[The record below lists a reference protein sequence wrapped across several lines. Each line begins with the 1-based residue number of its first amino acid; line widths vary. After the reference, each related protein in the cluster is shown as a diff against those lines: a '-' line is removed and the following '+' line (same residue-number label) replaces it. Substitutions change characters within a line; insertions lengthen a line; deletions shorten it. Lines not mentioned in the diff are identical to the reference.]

1 MPLTAIRKSKAS
13 GIRADDR
20 PTRIDAAMIAV
31 SSAVAKTVMVLLLSW
46 ATESVY
52 LVGSPFSALIMM
64 R

>member
-1 MPLTAIRKSKAS
+1 
-13 GIRADDR
+13 
-20 PTRIDAAMIAV
+20 MIAV
-31 SSAVAKTVMVLLLSW
+31 SSAVAKTVMALLLSW